1 MLKKVIS
8 IVVSFFV
15 WSRRNEV
22 MKKSIILL
30 ACCSV
35 FTVSNAT
42 VANSAERNN
51 SEDISKFTFNDYLNM
66 TDEEISE
73 YFKLSEYYFGDE
85 TVDDAVKF
93 EKYLNTPPSNYG
105 GSGWS
110 SVKYASY
117 EKFISGE
124 AEPYLCFSP
133 QKYIETVDFSP
144 EDLGYP
150 ANWELEGYNGKRI
163 VELGDGSI
171 ISKDINEYR
180 LYVPIEVI
188 ADFET
193 YVRLDLSSNYF
204 SEIYGNNLY
213 GIKICENIN
222 SQFKSRGAGYE
233 VAQNRGDANCDD
245 KVSMADAASIFQ
257 AIGNPDKYALS
268 ELGQFNADYA
278 CDGLTAED
286 AIAIQKKLIGIV

>member
-1 MLKKVIS
+1 
-8 IVVSFFV
+8 
-15 WSRRNEV
+15 
-22 MKKSIILL
+22 MKKSIIIL

-51 SEDISKFTFNDYLNM
+51 SEDVSKFTFNDYMNM

-105 GSGWS
+105 S
-110 SVKYASY
+110 SSWCSVDYASY
-117 EKFISGE
+117 EKFISRE
-124 AEPYLCFSP
+124 AKPYLCFSP

-150 ANWELEGYNGKRI
+150 ANWELEGYNGKWI

-180 LYVPIEVI
+180 LHVPIEVI
-188 ADFET
+188 SDFET
-193 YVRLDLSSNYF
+193 YVRLDLSKKYF
-204 SEIYGNNLY
+204 NEIENNNLY
-213 GIKICENIN
+213 GIEYCEGLIG
-222 SQFKSRGAGYE
+222 QFKSRGGGYE

-245 KVSMADAASIFQ
+245 EVSMADAASIFQ

-268 ELGQFNADYA
+268 DLGEFNADYA
-278 CDGLTAED
+278 GDGLTADD
-286 AIAIQKKLIGIV
+286 AIAIQKKLAGIV

>member
-1 MLKKVIS
+1 
-8 IVVSFFV
+8 
-15 WSRRNEV
+15 

-51 SEDISKFTFNDYLNM
+51 SEDISKFTFNDYMNM

-93 EKYLNTPPSNYG
+93 EKYLNTPPSFFG
-105 GSGWS
+105 GDIWCD
-110 SVKYASY
+110 VEYASY

-124 AEPYLCFSP
+124 SNPYLCFSP
-133 QKYIETVDFSP
+133 EKYIETVDFSP

-150 ANWELEGYNGKRI
+150 ANWELEGYNGKWI
-163 VELGDGSI
+163 VELGDGSV

-180 LYVPIEVI
+180 LHVPIEVI

-193 YVRLDLSSNYF
+193 YVRLDLSKKYF
-204 SEIYGNNLY
+204 NEIENNNLY
-213 GIKICENIN
+213 GIEYCEGLIG
-222 SQFKSRGAGYE
+222 QFKSRGDGYE
-233 VAQNRGDANCDD
+233 VAQNRGDANCDNIQ
-245 KVSMADAASIFQ
+245 SMADAAAILQ

-268 ELGQFNADYA
+268 DLGEFNADYA
-278 CDGLTAED
+278 GDGLTADD
-286 AIAIQKKLIGIV
+286 AIAIQKKIAGITE